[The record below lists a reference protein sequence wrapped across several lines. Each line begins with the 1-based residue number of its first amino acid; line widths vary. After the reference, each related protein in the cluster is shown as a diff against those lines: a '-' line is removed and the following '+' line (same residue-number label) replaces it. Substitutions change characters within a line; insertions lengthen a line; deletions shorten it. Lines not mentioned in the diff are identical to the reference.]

1 MLTDDHSADS
11 MVAATLMPFFIIMC
25 ELFNG
30 ILQPH
35 ENMPVFWKY
44 TMYYATPFTY
54 WIGGVLTAV
63 LRGMPVICDSSE
75 LTMFE
80 SPPNMT
86 CAEYAGPWLAEHGV
100 GYLSNPDD
108 TSKCGYCNS
117 GSGINLEL
125 PQVGRNRKSVI
136 ITLIGFPEPLISGFS
151 PKRKAEGGFCSDRDF
166 IIEDQAI
173 GKKDSSG
180 LL

>member
-108 TSKCGYCNS
+108 TSKCGYCKYS
-117 GSGINLEL
+117 YGDD
-125 PQVGRNRKSVI
+125 VSVC
-136 ITLIGFPEPLISGFS
+136 FHFS
-151 PKRKAEGGFCSDRDF
+151 
-166 IIEDQAI
+166 
-173 GKKDSSG
+173 
-180 LL
+180 L